1 MVILNVDG
9 ASYQTGAGVD
19 LQLRALTRERIEL
32 AIQLDFFFFI
42 NLYRLYKDHYINF
55 HYFVTKPDQTVKE
68 KYHKDF
74 IKLQKKTVK

>member
-1 MVILNVDG
+1 MDD
-9 ASYQTGAGVD
+9 ASCQIGAGVD

-55 HYFVTKPDQTVKE
+55 HYFVTKPYQIVKYE

-74 IKLQKKTVK
+74 RKLQKKSVK